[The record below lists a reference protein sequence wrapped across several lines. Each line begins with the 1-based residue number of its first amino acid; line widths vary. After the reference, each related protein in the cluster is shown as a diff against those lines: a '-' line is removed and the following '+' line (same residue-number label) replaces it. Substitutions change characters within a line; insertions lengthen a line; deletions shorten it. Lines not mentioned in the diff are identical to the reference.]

1 MDKNN
6 IGHWGEE
13 RAAEYLRR
21 HGYKILE
28 MNYACR
34 VGEIDIIARKRG
46 ILRPTKEV
54 VFVEVKLRK
63 SDRYGEAKDFVTAAK
78 QRKLVLTAG
87 LWLEET
93 GCTLQPRFDVIEIY
107 APNGREGEIDLR
119 HIENAFV

>member
-46 ILRPTKEV
+46 ILHPAKEV

-63 SDRYGEAKDFVTAAK
+63 SDRYGEAKDFVDEIYSRLSHRAFALFGRREGAQNAPQGVFEAAK
-78 QRKLVLTAG
+78 PPQKL
-87 LWLEET
+87 
-93 GCTLQPRFDVIEIY
+93 I
-107 APNGREGEIDLR
+107 
-119 HIENAFV
+119 